1 MHLDDLLPILDS
13 LAPLRFA
20 EDWDNVGLLVG
31 DPAAAISRVLVTV
44 DFTRAVADEAATFGA
59 ELVVAYH
66 PPMFAAVKRVP
77 HDALWA
83 EAIRKGIALYSMHTA
98 LDVAEGGT
106 NDVLADACGV
116 DTASRK
122 ALRPY
127 QGKDAVYKLVT
138 FVPESDVERVSHALF
153 EAGAGRIGNYTQ
165 CSFRARGTGT
175 FFGEHGTNPAV
186 GSSGQFE
193 RTSEIRLETVVP
205 ADKAASVVK
214 ALRATHP
221 YEEPAFD
228 LIHLASAVETEG
240 VGLGRV
246 GNVASCTADDL
257 VARVKSKLGLARVLV
272 ARAHG
277 KSGQRDEREKIISRV
292 AVAAGAGGA
301 LLEDARRARAD
312 AFVTGELRHHDALE
326 ATRRG
331 MLVVAALHSNS
342 ERAAVRVFA
351 ERLQAHLSGLSGIT
365 VRASDADAD
374 PFTIV

>member
-1 MHLDDLLPILDS
+1 MHVGALLPILDS

-31 DPAAAISRVLVTV
+31 DPASALSRVLVTV
-44 DFTRAVADEAATFGA
+44 DFTRSVADEAAAFGA

-66 PPMFAAVKRVP
+66 PPIFAAVKRVP

-83 EAIRKGIALYSMHTA
+83 EAVRKGMALYSMHTA

-116 DTASRK
+116 DKASRK
-122 ALRPY
+122 ALRPH
-127 QGKDAVYKLVT
+127 KNAIYKLVT
-138 FVPESDVERVSHALF
+138 FVPELDVERVSHALF
-153 EAGAGRIGNYTQ
+153 EAGAGRIGNYKQ

-193 RTSEIRLETVVP
+193 MASELRLETVVP
-205 ADKAASVVK
+205 ADKAAGAVQ
-214 ALRATHP
+214 ALRVSHP

-228 LIHLASAVETEG
+228 LIPLASAVETKS

-246 GNVASCTADDL
+246 GNVASCTEGDL
-257 VARVKSKLGLARVLV
+257 VARVKSKFDLAHVLV
-272 ARAHG
+272 ARPQG
-277 KSGQRDEREKIISRV
+277 KHDKTISRV
-292 AVAAGAGGA
+292 AVAAGAGDA
-301 LLEDARRARAD
+301 LVSDALRARAD
-312 AFVTGELRHHDALE
+312 AFVTGELRHHGALE
-326 ATRRG
+326 AARRG

-351 ERLQAHLSGLSGIT
+351 DRLEARLSGVGVT
-365 VRASDADAD
+365 VRASVADAD
-374 PFTIV
+374 PFTVV